1 MYIYIYMCVCVCVC
15 VCVYVYSFSD
25 SLIDYCKI
33 LVYIIGPRGSLL
45 PFDLGNWSCGLVTGF

>member
-1 MYIYIYMCVCVCVC
+1 MYMCVCVCVC
-15 VCVYVYSFSD
+15 VCVYSFSD